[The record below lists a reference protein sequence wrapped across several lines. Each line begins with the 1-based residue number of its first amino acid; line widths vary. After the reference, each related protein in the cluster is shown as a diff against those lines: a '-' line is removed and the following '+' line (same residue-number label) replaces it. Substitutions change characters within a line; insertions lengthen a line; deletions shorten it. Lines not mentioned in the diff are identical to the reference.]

1 MHVTVYSGKSFS
13 RIRKENRKIQLYSKT
28 NDVSWIREKLKMIR
42 IKLEIYS
49 EKALEV
55 LTTNELRT
63 ESSL

>member
-13 RIRKENRKIQLYSKT
+13 RIRKENRKTQPYSKT